1 MFFHFNMIL
10 KFFALFIVT
19 FPCVFAQIT
28 PNSSLV
34 LKASDPVVNTIK
46 LPQWKP
52 KTVVQSYNPKV
63 VDWNSVVSGC
73 RATCRFDRRLC
84 NFYVRAAA
92 HDSLTLA
99 EGFGGADGSVLLTLD
114 EISRPENNYDSWAFL
129 LSQNALALAK
139 RYNTSVADIIAVCGA
154 VATEFSGGPK
164 IVAHNNLV
172 PFVVGR
178 YDTTEPNHKR
188 RLPGSNIDLNAFSE
202 FATSKNLTL
211 REMTALM
218 GSHSLIDNRGCE
230 LTNGTICDP
239 TKDACTGLRMFRW
252 SNVYYRDTCSPN
264 IKINDPPIRS
274 TQPLMTL
281 AKLRAHNLCKF
292 TSPQLRSRAIDIF
305 NEETTTL
312 LGPLDENA
320 LVIDV
325 ETEMEHVSWFSKN
338 LTFRQWMYTVHDAW
352 MGLACQNK
360 VPQNVQNNAIRD
372 AMNEFRNSVPA
383 WDAEYVNAY
392 KKMVNLGA
400 SWAGGQPFP
409 ITGDECPS
417 GYVPAIKGLAV
428 DCSKCS
434 ETFRRNG
441 TYNCSSNCKCAT
453 GLSNSVSF
461 FTGIVV

>member
-1 MFFHFNMIL
+1 M
-10 KFFALFIVT
+10 
-19 FPCVFAQIT
+19 

-34 LKASDPVVNTIK
+34 LKASDPIVAKIK
-46 LPQWKP
+46 LPKWKP
-52 KTVVQSYNPKV
+52 KTVVESYNPKT
-63 VDWNSVVSGC
+63 VDWNSVISGC

-92 HDSLTLA
+92 HDSLTLS

-164 IVAHNNLV
+164 IVAHHNSA

-178 YDTTEPNHKR
+178 HDTTEPNPKR

-202 FATSKNLTL
+202 FATSKNLTN

-218 GSHSLIDNRGCE
+218 GAHSLIDNRGCE
-230 LTNGTICDP
+230 LTNGSICDP
-239 TKDACTGLRMFRW
+239 TVDSCTGLRMFRW
-252 SNVYYRDTCSPN
+252 SNVYYRNICSPN

-281 AKLRAHNLCKF
+281 SKLRAHNLCKF

-305 NEETTTL
+305 NAETTTL
-312 LGPLDENA
+312 LGPQDENA

-360 VPQNVQNNAIRD
+360 VPQNANNNAIRD

-383 WDAEYVNAY
+383 WDIEYTSA
-392 KKMVNLGA
+392 
-400 SWAGGQPFP
+400 
-409 ITGDECPS
+409 
-417 GYVPAIKGLAV
+417 
-428 DCSKCS
+428 
-434 ETFRRNG
+434 
-441 TYNCSSNCKCAT
+441 
-453 GLSNSVSF
+453 
-461 FTGIVV
+461 